1 MKIFSG
7 FDGFDENSEKKYT
20 EGAVIATSKQDLEEN
35 DSSNSEN
42 TIPFSKDGNNLNFST
57 NNENFLYGNDFSV
70 IEKPLQLGSTRN
82 CLFINNYPI
91 ISIGKNILLPLL
103 LILFICLSY
112 IFIWNYFLN
121 YSGDLLKKMFN
132 YFFIAYLISHLLSI
146 FLNPGIPSFKYHKI
160 IKQNL
165 INNKINELDVTKCNI
180 CYLIYKL
187 KDKISHCN
195 KCNVCYYEYE
205 HHCNWIGH
213 CIGKYNRYFFGIFV
227 FSLLIYIL
235 ICFSMIFIKIY
246 KVFFN

>member
-1 MKIFSG
+1 MKIFSK
-7 FDGFDENSEKKYT
+7 FNNFDENSEKKYT

-57 NNENFLYGNDFSV
+57 NNENFLYGNDFSI

-180 CYLIYKL
+180 CYLIYQL

-205 HHCNWIGH
+205 QHCNWIGH